1 MQRGL
6 NNAMRRITTFA
17 IGLLLYAVALLVH
30 AATITVIN
38 TNDSGP
44 GSLRQA
50 LVNANDGDTIN
61 FDPALNGQTINL
73 TSAELVVDKN
83 ITISGPGPD
92 LLAISRSSGTFRIFH
107 VMPGL
112 TVTIAGLMI
121 STGDAHFDFGGGI
134 LNDHAALTLTNCAVD
149 ANVASYGG
157 GGIYDDDDGGS
168 AKLNIVGSTVSG
180 NSA

>member
-1 MQRGL
+1 M
-6 NNAMRRITTFA
+6 NTRIVPIGCAA
-17 IGLLLYAVALLVH
+17 ICVALLCGMATAAY
-30 AATITVIN
+30 AATITVTN

-50 LVNANDGDTIN
+50 LADANDGDTIN

-121 STGDAHFDFGGGI
+121 SNGDAHFDFGGGI
-134 LNDHAALTLTNCAVD
+134 LNDHETLTLTNCA
-149 ANVASYGG
+149 
-157 GGIYDDDDGGS
+157 
-168 AKLNIVGSTVSG
+168 
-180 NSA
+180 